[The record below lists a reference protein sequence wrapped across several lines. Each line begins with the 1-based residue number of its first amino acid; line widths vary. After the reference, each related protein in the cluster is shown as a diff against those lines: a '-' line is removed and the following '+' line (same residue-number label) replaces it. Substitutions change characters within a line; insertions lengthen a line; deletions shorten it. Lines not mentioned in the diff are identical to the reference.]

1 MGHYYTVMLLFYN
14 YIWWELYDYN
24 IYIWFMIIIYDHYI
38 YIIAEVFP
46 AAITNH
52 PSGGGPQLH
61 RPSLGGVSGDQHGHC
76 QYAKTTG
83 AGEISRDSARFCVKV
98 VCFCCHIEDFG
109 SSWLVQWSPYQYFPR
124 WLVVTWH
131 LKRWFE
137 ALVIQRL
144 SCAINFGI
152 NTVCHVFLN
161 KIIWICLF
169 ENCWCLS
176 KLDQGIQL
184 PNPAYSLWKPRSPFS
199 STIRNDW
206 HPDLGLGAIN
216 QWNQL

>member
-1 MGHYYTVMLLFYN
+1 MMRIIWLLNIDIYGS
-14 YIWWELYDYN
+14 WSLY
-24 IYIWFMIIIYDHYI
+24 MIII

-109 SSWLVQWSPYQYFPR
+109 SSWLVQWSHYQYFPR

-137 ALVIQRL
+137 ALVIQWIL
-144 SCAINFGI
+144 CAINFGI
-152 NTVCHVFLN
+152 NTGCHLFLN
-161 KIIWICLF
+161 QIIWICLF